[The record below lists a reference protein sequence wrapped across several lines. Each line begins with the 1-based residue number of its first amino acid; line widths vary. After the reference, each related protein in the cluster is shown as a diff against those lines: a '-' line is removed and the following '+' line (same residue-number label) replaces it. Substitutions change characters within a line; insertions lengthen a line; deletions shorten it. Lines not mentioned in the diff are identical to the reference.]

1 MENKE
6 YNWEN
11 KLILVVDNVEANYYY
26 FMGVF
31 RKTNV
36 RLLWAENGLK
46 AVEMCR
52 NNIDIDLVLMDIQMP
67 ELDGY
72 EATRQIKEF
81 RKDLP
86 IIAQTAYAMEGVEEK
101 SIEAGCDVYMSK
113 PIDKEIL
120 KKRIDDYF
128 NK

>member
-1 MENKE
+1 MEPKT
-6 YNWEN
+6 YNWKD

-36 RLLWAENGLK
+36 KLLWAENGVK
-46 AVEMCR
+46 AVDICKS
-52 NNIDIDLVLMDIQMP
+52 NNDIDLVLMDIQMP

-72 EATRQIKEF
+72 EATKQIKAF

-86 IIAQTAYAMEGVEEK
+86 IIAQTAYAMESVEKK
-101 SIEAGCDVYMSK
+101 SLESGCDVYMSK

-120 KKRIDDYF
+120 KKKIDELI